1 MEMRNRT
8 NVVWVPVLALLIV
21 ECILPMRSFAG
32 FVSRR
37 ASTDKPQEGGQA
49 AKPALTG
56 KWDLT
61 VTTQDGPQKASAD
74 LTVADDG
81 TITGTVASQ
90 YGSASI
96 SSGSLTGNQF
106 TFKFSLNIEGTPT
119 DVSMSGTIDGDSI
132 KGNGSAGDA
141 GFDFTGA
148 RATSAPTAE

>member
-1 MEMRNRT
+1 METRNRT
-8 NVVWVPVLALLIV
+8 SAVWVLALALLV
-21 ECILPMRSFAG
+21 VACILPTRSLASSVG
-32 FVSRR
+32 SR
-37 ASTDKPQEGGQA
+37 ASTNNQQEGGQA

-56 KWDLT
+56 KWDIT
-61 VTTQDGPQKASAD
+61 VTTQDGPQNASAD

-148 RATSAPTAE
+148 RAPSASPSE

>member
-8 NVVWVPVLALLIV
+8 SVACASALALLIV
-21 ECILPMRSFAG
+21 ACILPVRSLAG
-32 FVSRR
+32 SINRPP
-37 ASTDKPQEGGQA
+37 DKPQEGGQA

-81 TITGTVASQ
+81 TITGTVGSQ
-90 YGSASI
+90 YGNASI

-148 RATSAPTAE
+148 RTPSAPMAE